1 MFNAERY
8 RRDSYFNADKNA
20 ADATVLEKQQIT
32 PLQRLHLAVKFFLGC
47 VILLLLSIG
56 GKIAITTIDYYAFGN
71 QENAYL
77 LRKIS
82 ASFSKDY
89 EKLEAKPTSVEIGVS
104 RFNIPAAYIIFNKP
118 HILPQYRT
126 ATMELLWRTGNPVA
140 PRDSLLNLV
149 KWQSDIAWVQVS
161 TIPEGDELNQQKR
174 ILIDDIAISPQS
186 PLKEGK
192 NFFASKS
199 NSAFDYTVFYKKG
212 ETPTLFQCEK
222 SLTFLKNP
230 TCSAH
235 LVYKDTLLLTYTV
248 ARSTLDEAETITKTL
263 NSFFAKHEDVAKP
276 AETVAIEK

>member
-20 ADATVLEKQQIT
+20 ADATVPEKQRIT

-47 VILLLLSIG
+47 VILLLLIIA
-56 GKIAITTIDYYAFGN
+56 GKITITAVEYYAFGS
-71 QENAYL
+71 QENVYL

-82 ASFSKDY
+82 ASFSKDSAT
-89 EKLEAKPTSVEIGVS
+89 LEAKPTPVEIGAT

-118 HILPQYRT
+118 HILQQYRT
-126 ATMELLWRTGNPVA
+126 ATIELLWRTGNPVA

-149 KWQSDIAWVQVS
+149 KWQNDIAWVQVS
-161 TIPEGDELNQQKR
+161 MMPEGDEFNHQKR
-174 ILIDDIAISPQS
+174 VLIDDIETSPQS

-212 ETPTLFQCEK
+212 EMPTLFKCEK

-248 ARSTLDEAETITKTL
+248 ARSTLDEAEIITKTL
-263 NSFFAKHEDVAKP
+263 NSFFAKHEETAKP
-276 AETVAIEK
+276 AATIATEQ